1 MLVLIPLVLGVAAA
15 ILPSAGVP
23 TLGIALLLTGWSVGS
38 MRLEALDQSV
48 LAHEAGRSAPVRLE
62 VTGPARTSRFVI
74 RVPVRATRLWN
85 RPIAERAQLELPVNV
100 RAPPQGAV
108 IDTVTRIRL
117 PRPADSASGFD
128 EESYLRRRG
137 AHAVLQ
143 ADHYRVVGRRGGL
156 AGFADGLR
164 ARLARSIAPG
174 LTGERRAL
182 VAGVVL
188 GEDEG
193 LAGELQ
199 DRFRSSGLY
208 HLLAVSGQ
216 NVAYVV
222 AGVLVAGWLAGLRRW
237 LAQVAALAAVLG
249 YVAAVGWQPSVVRAG
264 VAGGLASLA
273 WLAAR
278 PRDRWY
284 FALVGA
290 AVLLA
295 WNPYSLLDPGFQL
308 SFGAVAAIFVLVP
321 RLERRLEGYPLPRR
335 LATVLALS
343 GGCGIATAPI
353 LWAHF
358 GAIPVWS
365 ILANVLAAPVVAPI
379 LGLGLSAAAVG
390 SVLPGAAAALAWI
403 NGWLVAYL
411 AWCARAIGGLP
422 FAQLE
427 SPAILLGVVAA
438 FAVLLALRRATSRGR
453 RLAAVLV
460 FAAAAVVGLAAFWPR
475 GAPAPAPP
483 DGLRVT
489 FLDVGQGDA
498 TLLQVPQGA
507 VLVDEG
513 PPEAEVERQLAR
525 LGVERL
531 ALLVLTHPER
541 DHVGGA
547 EAVLRRLEVEAV
559 LDPRQPVES
568 PYEEAA
574 LQAAAE
580 RGARVVTARRGQVFR
595 LGRLV
600 LRVLWPDG
608 SARPG
613 DNPNDNAVVLLATY
627 GAVDTLLTADAE
639 SGVTGRLALKP
650 VEILKVAHHGSS
662 DAGLAGLLVRLRPSV
677 AVISVG
683 AHNDYGHPT
692 PATLNALE
700 DRDGLDVY
708 RTDEDGA
715 VVIES
720 DGTRLTVATE
730 A

>member
-1 MLVLIPLVLGVAAA
+1 MAGAGGGAGRGARIRGGRRLAALG
-15 ILPSAGVP
+15 
-23 TLGIALLLTGWSVGS
+23 
-38 MRLEALDQSV
+38 R
-48 LAHEAGRSAPVRLE
+48 AGRSRRWARL
-62 VTGPARTSRFVI
+62 A
-74 RVPVRATRLWN
+74 
-85 RPIAERAQLELPVNV
+85 
-100 RAPPQGAV
+100 
-108 IDTVTRIRL
+108 
-117 PRPADSASGFD
+117 
-128 EESYLRRRG
+128 
-137 AHAVLQ
+137 
-143 ADHYRVVGRRGGL
+143 GL
-156 AGFADGLR
+156 AG
-164 ARLARSIAPG
+164 
-174 LTGERRAL
+174 
-182 VAGVVL
+182 
-188 GEDEG
+188 
-193 LAGELQ
+193 
-199 DRFRSSGLY
+199 
-208 HLLAVSGQ
+208 
-216 NVAYVV
+216 
-222 AGVLVAGWLAGLRRW
+222 
-237 LAQVAALAAVLG
+237 
-249 YVAAVGWQPSVVRAG
+249 
-264 VAGGLASLA
+264 
-273 WLAAR
+273 AR

-358 GAIPVWS
+358 GALPVWS

-422 FAQLE
+422 FAQSSL
-427 SPAILLGVVAA
+427 PQVVLGVVAA
-438 FAVLLALRRATSRGR
+438 FAVLLAAAACHLPRPA
-453 RLAAVLV
+453 LAPPCSSFV
-460 FAAAAVVGLAAFWPR
+460 AAAVVAACLHSGR
-475 GAPAPAPP
+475 
-483 DGLRVT
+483 
-489 FLDVGQGDA
+489 
-498 TLLQVPQGA
+498 A
-507 VLVDEG
+507 VLLRPLRPTGSESRFSTSDRATPRFSRYPRAQCSWTKGRRRRRSSVN
-513 PPEAEVERQLAR
+513 LTR

-639 SGVTGRLALKP
+639 SGVTGRLALRP

-662 DAGLAGLLVRLRPSV
+662 DPGLAGLLVRLRPSV

-683 AHNDYGHPT
+683 ARNDYGHPT

-720 DGTRLTVATE
+720 DGHPADRGDGGLTYAHARWPPRPSSPST
-730 A
+730 